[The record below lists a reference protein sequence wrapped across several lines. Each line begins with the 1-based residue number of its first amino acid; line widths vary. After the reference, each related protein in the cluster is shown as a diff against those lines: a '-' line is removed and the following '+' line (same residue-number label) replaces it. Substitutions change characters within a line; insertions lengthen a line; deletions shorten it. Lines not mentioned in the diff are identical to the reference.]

1 MPVTQIYEKIRFYY
15 SFIWPAYLNALQKSR
30 TSELPAPSRPF
41 SNITLLTDLLDL
53 LLHSCRQDLSGEKTQ
68 SSFGTSQYVLQS
80 HQFMKAVAR
89 FNNEDK
95 TVFEFLSSC
104 GRTEWLEQRV
114 GLMSK
119 DPTPWEIAR
128 FLRSSSL
135 LDKKQIGE
143 YLGKN
148 KDLNKAVLQE
158 YVRSFNFSDSDVLS
172 ALRMF
177 LESFRLPGES
187 QQIDRIIEVR
197 KPFWCDE

>member
-1 MPVTQIYEKIRFYY
+1 MRVIQIYEKIRFYY
-15 SFIWPAYLNALQKSR
+15 SFIWPSYLNALQKSR
-30 TSELPAPSRPF
+30 SSELPTPSRPF
-41 SNITLLTDLLDL
+41 SNISLLTDLLDL
-53 LLHSCRQDLSGEKTQ
+53 LLHSCRLDLLKEKSQ
-68 SSFGTSQYVLQS
+68 SPFGTSQYVLQS
-80 HQFMKAVAR
+80 HQCMKAVAR

-104 GRTEWLEQRV
+104 GKTEGREPRV

-119 DPTPWEIAR
+119 EPTAWEIAR

-197 KPFWCDE
+197 SSFQCEE

>member
-1 MPVTQIYEKIRFYY
+1 
-15 SFIWPAYLNALQKSR
+15 
-30 TSELPAPSRPF
+30 
-41 SNITLLTDLLDL
+41 
-53 LLHSCRQDLSGEKTQ
+53 
-68 SSFGTSQYVLQS
+68 
-80 HQFMKAVAR
+80 
-89 FNNEDK
+89 
-95 TVFEFLSSC
+95 
-104 GRTEWLEQRV
+104 
-114 GLMSK
+114 MSK
-119 DPTPWEIAR
+119 DPSAWEIAR

-158 YVRSFNFSDSDVLS
+158 YVRSFNFSDSDVLL

-197 KPFWCDE
+197 ASF